1 MYGIIRILVVAET
14 TIQAPFRVLKC
25 VVCVEGVTHASIP
38 TMERPTVLDMVVIT
52 INRILI
58 GAVATCTT
66 HPLFQVIKC
75 AVRVEAVDL
84 KYLASTQTSTRLR
97 VKSTPNILKIADNM
111 KTLTFE
117 QTKCVVIVVADTHG
131 TVHTQ
136 I

>member
-1 MYGIIRILVVAET
+1 MYGIIRILVIAAT
-14 TIQAPFRVLKC
+14 TTQALFRVLKC
-25 VVCVEGVTHASIP
+25 VVRVEGVKHASIP
-38 TMERPTVLDMVVIT
+38 TMERPTGMEMAVIS

-58 GAVATCTT
+58 GAETPTR
-66 HPLFQVIKC
+66 PRFQVIKC

-84 KYLASTQTSTRLR
+84 KDLASTQTSTRLR